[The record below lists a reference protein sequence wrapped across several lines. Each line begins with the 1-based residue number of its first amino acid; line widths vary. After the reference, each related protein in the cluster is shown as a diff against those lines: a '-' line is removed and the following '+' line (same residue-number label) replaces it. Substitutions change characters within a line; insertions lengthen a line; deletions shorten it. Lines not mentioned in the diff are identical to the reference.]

1 MKKITLAL
9 AVSSVLGVSSAA
21 HALNASE
28 FASGVLVPHA
38 LWAEDGSTSTA
49 ISLTDAC
56 GGTVYWTFFDV
67 DTKHVIDGEFDT
79 SRNDWVAF
87 SHGSTIGDVAGEFNS
102 GPQFPGDPQLGY
114 YVFVHSS
121 IVNNDLIIGE
131 SAAPCL
137 AGNAF
142 QVFPGQDDVAYIPA
156 IPLHPRDLKF
166 GANVI
171 DLGPDSVVRLHA
183 GAQANDG
190 DILYLNYVDDI
201 EVSNIVIWSAQDVS
215 GSYTVNIYDTDQ
227 NRASTTLN
235 LPNKELNVVDS
246 KTINKP
252 IDFAA
257 GFIRWDLRT
266 VASKSGEEDGIASF
280 TVYYSEAFGAAQT
293 VLNPILHGEIPE

>member
-38 LWAEDGSTSTA
+38 LWADGVTSTA
-49 ISLTDAC
+49 IGLTDAC

-67 DTKHVIDGEFDT
+67 NTKHIIDGEFKT

-87 SHGSTIGDVAGEFNS
+87 IHSDTIGDVAGKFNA
-102 GPQFPGDPQLGY
+102 GPVFPGDPQLGY

-121 IVNNDLIIGE
+121 VVEPDLGIGG
-131 SAAPCL
+131 SGAPCL

-142 QVFPGQDDVAYIPA
+142 QIFPGQDDVAYIPA
-156 IPLHPRDLKF
+156 IPLYRDDLRT
-166 GANVI
+166 GDDVT
-171 DLGPDSVVRLHA
+171 DLGPISVLGLQA

-190 DILYLNYVDDI
+190 DRLYLNYVDDA
-201 EVSNIVIWSAQDVS
+201 ELTDIVIWSAQDVS

-227 NRASTTLN
+227 NRASTNLD
-235 LPNKELNVVDS
+235 LPNKELNVIDS
-246 KTINKP
+246 RTINKP
-252 IDFAA
+252 IGFRA
-257 GFIRWDLRT
+257 GFIIWDLAT
-266 VASKSGEEDGIASF
+266 IASRSGEEDGIASF
-280 TVYYSEAFGAAQT
+280 TVIFSEAFGATQT
-293 VLNPILHGEIPE
+293 VLNPIWHGEDD